1 MHNLHDLVENKLEA
15 PGLAWSNL
23 AYYWGMSAFGL
34 GPAYIDYMATDA
46 ATTDLAFNAASNVEI
61 NVIAGL
67 ERRLTLKERFDRA
80 INFYAYC
87 FEQGRRSAINPPY
100 DAPPTVDE
108 LMASRLRMENKPPS
122 PDKLIIATTASL
134 LSPQQQKLWALG
146 AKQQREERSQS
157 YNDRVLDCLQ
167 YVASELRSII
177 TPDQLGETGFLVT
190 GETGMRFNI
199 TADRMD
205 QAMPEAV
212 QDRKFGTCYIEPSS
226 TGPSSLILSG
236 IFGAYYTMG
245 HNLELAMFDDESK
258 RRLTSTYHAVIHT
271 WRQLEEIS
279 HEEECI

>member
-1 MHNLHDLVENKLEA
+1 MHNLHDLVENRLEA

-46 ATTDLAFNAASNVEI
+46 ASIDAAFNECELSQ
-61 NVIAGL
+61 IAGL
-67 ERRLTLKERFDRA
+67 ERHLTLKERFDRA

-87 FEQGRRSAINPPY
+87 FEQGQRSAINPPY

-108 LMASRLRMENKPPS
+108 LVASRMRMENKVS
-122 PDKLIIATTASL
+122 SLDKLATTTIQSL

-146 AKQQREERSQS
+146 AKQQREDRAQS

-167 YVASELRSII
+167 YVASELSSLIAI
-177 TPDQLGETGFLVT
+177 TSDQLGETGFLVT
-190 GETGMRFNI
+190 GTTGARFNV
-199 TADRMD
+199 TADLMD
-205 QAMPEAV
+205 QVMPEEV